1 MKKIFLLLLI
11 ASISTFTFAQNA
23 NTVIKF
29 EKEVYDFGT
38 ILQDVPV
45 TYAFNFKNISKA
57 PLVIESAV
65 ASCGCTT
72 PTWPQKP
79 IMAGKKNTVN
89 AGFNAKSPG
98 IFEKTITVKIQGQQ
112 LPVEIKI
119 KGNVLSKEDFAKLQ
133 AKCKAKKA

>member
-1 MKKIFLLLLI
+1 MKKLFLLFLI
-11 ASISTFTFAQNA
+11 ATITNITLAQNA

-57 PLVIESAV
+57 PFVIESAV

-79 IMAGKKNTVN
+79 IMAGKKNVVN

-98 IFEKTITVKIQGQQ
+98 VFEKTITVKIQGQQ

-119 KGNVLSKEDFAKLQ
+119 KGNVVSKEEYAKLPS
-133 AKCKAKKA
+133 KGKAKKA